1 MYGRTG
7 PRIRRD
13 DIARYHIIAVSGV
26 VHRYQQ
32 SDTGKRFLSI
42 CLGLVRQVGN
52 CQCLGRAYG
61 QRISDPRICL
71 DCRSGSSILACD
83 LSGSIFI
90 RTGLTEIL
98 ISQIAVT
105 QNLLDPFQS
114 EIIRK
119 SKTYPRGTSLTF
131 RLNNRNRD
139 YFYDPAWQDAK
150 YYDDK
155 PSRYMK
161 ALIEEYASHTLFMR
175 EAFYFQESI
184 TLTKAAEAS
193 GQLLRITMQ
202 NAKEEKAEWDIR
214 VYGVLPNDA
223 GLFHYIIGRSVTK
236 GGLKSEERIAS
247 FRVSRIQN
255 MRILSASGTRSGRL
269 SKAEKKEI
277 ENKIARDGV
286 QFLVGER
293 EECIVKLTEK
303 GKQMYR
309 QIQYMKP
316 NASFIDE
323 EGYYHFEC
331 SAYQIFLY
339 FYRFGEH
346 AKVLK
351 PASLR
356 EIFADEY
363 RRAWEAYCHIERPE
377 ELSNR

>member
-1 MYGRTG
+1 
-7 PRIRRD
+7 
-13 DIARYHIIAVSGV
+13 
-26 VHRYQQ
+26 
-32 SDTGKRFLSI
+32 
-42 CLGLVRQVGN
+42 
-52 CQCLGRAYG
+52 
-61 QRISDPRICL
+61 
-71 DCRSGSSILACD
+71 
-83 LSGSIFI
+83 
-90 RTGLTEIL
+90 
-98 ISQIAVT
+98 
-105 QNLLDPFQS
+105 
-114 EIIRK
+114 
-119 SKTYPRGTSLTF
+119 
-131 RLNNRNRD
+131 
-139 YFYDPAWQDAK
+139 
-150 YYDDK
+150 
-155 PSRYMK
+155 MK

-277 ENKIARDGV
+277 EDKIARDGV

>member
-1 MYGRTG
+1 MAAELNTE
-7 PRIRRD
+7 
-13 DIARYHIIAVSGV
+13 
-26 VHRYQQ
+26 Q
-32 SDTGKRFLSI
+32 K
-42 CLGLVRQVGN
+42 
-52 CQCLGRAYG
+52 
-61 QRISDPRICL
+61 QRINLSQHAQDVLNNDWNQFAPNLSKSGFINELLYRYAPQAQASITETVKRQRQMLLIQLEKMRIG
-71 DCRSGSSILACD
+71 REKVSQ
-83 LSGSIFI
+83 
-90 RTGLTEIL
+90 EIL
-98 ISQIAVT
+98 DAVT

-277 ENKIARDGV
+277 EDKIARDGV